1 MKYGTGFLIEAK
13 YVAKTSSNFIIEILL
28 NPLNFFTGMR
38 GMPEQSF
45 NQQRWP
51 SCRRWGPEMFCLI
64 SRSFYTQKCGPP
76 ALGLQRA
83 HPGAAEQA
91 GARRSS
97 DFNQLSRWGQ
107 FFQWL
112 KNQFWF
118 SKNVLVH
125 PNDFGVPKS
134 FEDHNMYNFLL

>member
-1 MKYGTGFLIEAK
+1 MC
-13 YVAKTSSNFIIEILL
+13 
-28 NPLNFFTGMR
+28 

-64 SRSFYTQKCGPP
+64 SRSFYTQKRGPP

-97 DFNQLSRWGQ
+97 DFNQLGRWGQ
-107 FFQWL
+107 FFKWL
-112 KNQFWF
+112 KSPFWYSKNFWF
-118 SKNVLVH
+118 MKMISEFQNLLKITAQLFAVKTEVTNLFEIQNHPKVLCTI
-125 PNDFGVPKS
+125 KT
-134 FEDHNMYNFLL
+134 